1 MSQTTLPGTRVPP
14 AAQPEPERGRPGW
27 PSRALHAVDERLGI
41 DAIRYPVPAHA
52 NRVTYCLGGLTAF
65 ALLILIVTGIIL
77 AQFYNP
83 DPASAN
89 AAARHIVE
97 GVWAGR
103 FIRGLHFWAG
113 EAMYVLAIL
122 HLLRIYFTG
131 SYKRPREANWL
142 IGVAMFALTIGALF
156 TGTVLKWD
164 QEGFEALSHNLEVSK
179 LLGGLGFW
187 FNSDFSSHVSVLVRL
202 YIAHVSLI
210 PTLILGLLVLHALL
224 VKRHKISPD
233 PRNPDAAGEPVGP
246 FTHHLR
252 RITALGLVLL
262 AGLGVLAVLFPPGVG
277 PTPVE
282 GIEVTKPP
290 WIYWWMFTLENW
302 IGLSGILWGAGVL
315 FALLVAV
322 PFIDRNPRRYWR
334 QRPVA
339 VALGL
344 LVLAALVVL
353 TILEATT
360 TPVEHLGGM

>member
-1 MSQTTLPGTRVPP
+1 MSRTTTDVPP
-14 AAQPEPERGRPGW
+14 GPAAPQRRGW
-27 PSRALHAVDERLGI
+27 PQRALHAIDERLGI

-52 NRVTYCLGGLTAF
+52 NRVAYSLGGLTAF
-65 ALLILIVTGIIL
+65 ALGILIVTGVIL

-83 DPASAN
+83 DPTAAN
-89 AAARHIVE
+89 ESVRHIVQA
-97 GVWAGR
+97 VWAGR
-103 FIRGLHFWAG
+103 FIRGVHFWAA

-131 SYKRPREANWL
+131 AYKRPREANWL
-142 IGVAMFALTIGALF
+142 IGVGMLALTIGAMF

-164 QEGFEALSHNLEVSK
+164 QEGFEALSHNLEIGK

-187 FNSDFSSHVSVLVRL
+187 FNPDFSSGVPILIRL
-202 YIAHVSLI
+202 YIAHVSII
-210 PTLILGLLVLHALL
+210 PMMILGLLVVHALL
-224 VKRHKISPD
+224 VKRHKISPA

-252 RITALGLVLL
+252 RIATLGLLL
-262 AGLGVLAVLFPPGVG
+262 LGALSLIAVLFPPGIG

-290 WIYWWMFTLENW
+290 WMYWWMFTLENW
-302 IGLSGILWGAGVL
+302 IGLSGIVWGAGVL

-339 VALGL
+339 MVLGV
-344 LVLAALVVL
+344 LVLAALIVFS
-353 TILEATT
+353 ILEGIT